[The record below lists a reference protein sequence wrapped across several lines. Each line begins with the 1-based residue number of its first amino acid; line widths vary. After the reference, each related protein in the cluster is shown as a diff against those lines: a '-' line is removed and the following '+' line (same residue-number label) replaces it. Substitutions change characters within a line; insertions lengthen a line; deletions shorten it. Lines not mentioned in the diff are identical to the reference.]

1 MSNKT
6 VVVETRAKAF
16 TGFGVQTIL
25 AQVDGKGTVR
35 VYDAVARHYTTCHVL
50 GRSALARIRRLA
62 EVARKDFAA
71 PEIQN
76 IPAPRGL
83 YGDY

>member
-16 TGFGVQTIL
+16 TGQGVQPIL
-25 AQVDGKGTVR
+25 AQVDGENTVR
-35 VYDAVARHYTTCHVL
+35 VYDSVARHYTTRHAL
-50 GRSALARIRRLA
+50 GKTALARIRRLA
-62 EVARKDFAA
+62 QVARKDFAA
-71 PEIQN
+71 PEAQSAR
-76 IPAPRGL
+76 PHGV